1 MEKKY
6 LALFTVIGA
15 AIAVYGFVTLQVALA
30 ALLLVLV
37 FLGALYVQIRSSPS
51 GLEIWNEGWS
61 AIIAGAVVAGI
72 FVMLHVEFL
81 LWAIAIAALLLIQQS
96 LARIERRMEKLEKS
110 EKP

>member
-6 LALFTVIGA
+6 LVLFTVIGA
-15 AIAVYGFVTLQVALA
+15 AIAVYGFVTLQVVLA

-37 FLGALYVQIRSSPS
+37 FLGALYVQIRSLPS
-51 GLEIWNEGWS
+51 GPASWSEGWS

-96 LARIERRMEKLEKS
+96 LARIERRLEKMEKS

>member
-6 LALFTVIGA
+6 LVLFTVIGA
-15 AIAVYGFVTLQVALA
+15 SIAVYGFVTLQVVLA

-37 FLGALYVQIRSSPS
+37 FLGALFVHIRSSPQGPES
-51 GLEIWNEGWS
+51 WNEGW
-61 AIIAGAVVAGI
+61 AAVIAGAVVAGI

-96 LARIERRMEKLEKS
+96 LARIERRLEKLEKP

>member
-6 LALFTVIGA
+6 LILFTVIGA
-15 AIAVYGFVTLQVALA
+15 AIAVYGFVTMQVVLA

-37 FLGALYVQIRSSPS
+37 FLGALYVRIRSSPQGPES
-51 GLEIWNEGWS
+51 WNEGWS
-61 AIIAGAVVAGI
+61 AAAGVAGI

-96 LARIERRMEKLEKS
+96 LARIERRLEKLEKP

>member
-6 LALFTVIGA
+6 LALLTIIGA
-15 AIAVYGFVTLQVALA
+15 AIAVYGFATMQLLLA

-51 GLEIWNEGWS
+51 GPESWNEGWS

-72 FVMLHVEFL
+72 FVMLHIEFL